1 MNPLG
6 PDTLYFGRLLIVDS
20 NSLIDL
26 GLFTLSISW
35 WILSDYVF
43 RETDWFYVDYQIC
56 GRRLMH
62 SIPLLSF

>member
-1 MNPLG
+1 MNLLG
-6 PDTLYFGRLLIVDS
+6 PDALYFGRLLIVDS

-43 RETDWFYVDYQIC
+43 QETDF
-56 GRRLMH
+56 M
-62 SIPLLSF
+62 